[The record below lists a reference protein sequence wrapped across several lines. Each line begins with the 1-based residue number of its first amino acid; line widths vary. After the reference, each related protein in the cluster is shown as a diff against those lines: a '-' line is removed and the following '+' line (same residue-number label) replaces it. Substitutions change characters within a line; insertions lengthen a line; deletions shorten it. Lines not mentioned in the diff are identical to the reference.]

1 MDNGARKSRCGLHD
15 SRLNKNYLFTLKENT
30 MGLSEAL
37 VHQGF
42 DPCYVH
48 EIIDEMRDRIVID
61 NEYPDDVLMDYGLEP
76 DYIFQLLNVRIHA
89 TT

>member
-1 MDNGARKSRCGLHD
+1 MSI
-15 SRLNKNYLFTLKENT
+15 
-30 MGLSEAL
+30 SEAL

-42 DPCYVH
+42 DPNYIH

-89 TT
+89 TA

>member
-1 MDNGARKSRCGLHD
+1 MS
-15 SRLNKNYLFTLKENT
+15 
-30 MGLSEAL
+30 LSEAL

>member
-1 MDNGARKSRCGLHD
+1 MSI
-15 SRLNKNYLFTLKENT
+15 
-30 MGLSEAL
+30 SEAL

-42 DPCYVH
+42 DSCYVH